1 MLQFKMIPSTRDDK
15 RINCQQAFSGLF
27 EAISKEMVELDL
39 VSRMPGL
46 IWELIEVIC
55 SIGGFDF
62 MELQERLFE
71 NDQIMAIF
79 SRMLPE

>member
-1 MLQFKMIPSTRDDK
+1 
-15 RINCQQAFSGLF
+15 
-27 EAISKEMVELDL
+27 MVELDW
-39 VSRMPGL
+39 VSRIPGL

-62 MELQERLFE
+62 MELQEQLFE

-79 SRMLPE
+79 SRMLPERSRVLGIRQGNPLKTER